1 MNIDLIIYGLTLCL
15 AGFIGLIYLYTRVK
29 LIDRWIPH
37 YLQRLLT
44 QKKVKNQTIDIM
56 FLFVDHFELNG
67 HEDRLNAWTIDY
79 PDMAKK
85 HRDSD
90 GQPPKHSFFY
100 ALDLMH
106 EHELAAMKPVIDAGY
121 GEFELH
127 WHHDHET
134 EKSFI
139 EKLDNAMDTF
149 HKYDYMLP
157 YKADQKACF
166 SFIHG
171 NWSLANSRGSHFCGV
186 DNEVEILK
194 KQGCYGDFTYPAL
207 FSEAQPPM
215 INNIYYCNQLD
226 QPSCYFQ
233 GRDAQVDRPQ
243 RNDEFL
249 IFQGPMTINWF
260 DWRHKWHPT
269 VEDGDINQF
278 PTHDDP
284 KRINA
289 WIRQKIHVKGRPEW
303 QFVKVFCHGAQDH
316 KSVVSSTTDRMHDY
330 LEKMYNDGEK
340 YRLHYVSA
348 REAFN
353 IVKAAEDGHQG
364 NPNQFRDYVIPHPK
378 KRNLEESTCV
388 V

>member
-1 MNIDLIIYGLTLCL
+1 MNIDLILYGLLFCGLTFT
-15 AGFIGLIYLYTRVK
+15 ALIYIYTRIK
-29 LIDRWIPH
+29 HIDRWIPH
-37 YLQRLLT
+37 YLKGLFNRPKIT
-44 QKKVKNQTIDIM
+44 DKPIDIM

-67 HEDRLNAWTIDY
+67 HEDRLHAWAVDY
-79 PDMAKK
+79 PAMAKK
-85 HRDSD
+85 HKDSD

-134 EKSFI
+134 PTSFVN
-139 EKLDNAMDTF
+139 KLDSAMELF

-171 NWSLANSRGSHFCGV
+171 NWSLANSRGDNFCGV
-186 DNEVEILK
+186 DNEVQILK
-194 KQGCYGDFTYPAL
+194 EQGCYGDFTYPAL

-215 INNIYYCNQLD
+215 INNIYYCTDLD
-226 QPSCYFQ
+226 QASCYFK
-233 GRDAQVDRPQ
+233 GRDAQV
-243 RNDEFL
+243 NHVEKNSEFM

-269 VEDGDINQF
+269 VEDGDINQQT
-278 PTHDDP
+278 THDDP
-284 KRINA
+284 KRIDA
-289 WIRQKIHVKGRPEW
+289 WIRQNIHVKGRPEW

-316 KSVVSSTTDRMHDY
+316 KSVVSDTTDRMHDY
-330 LEKMYNDGEK
+330 LEHKYNDGKK
-340 YRLHYVSA
+340 YRLHYVSS
-348 REAFN
+348 REAYN
-353 IVKAAEDGHQG
+353 IVKAAEDNKQG
-364 NPNQFRDYVIPHPK
+364 NPNNFRDYLIPHPK
-378 KRNLEESTCV
+378 NRKPESV
-388 V
+388 